1 MFYTTEEAAALCG
14 FLDGYLERDSVDA
27 AVREKYEKFRLGLV
41 QESLGRD
48 DYIWATKALSFL
60 RPHWWQDYEDQR
72 ARKRAAE
79 NADTGIENKKL
90 TTIPAAA
97 VSDCCCRLFYK
108 GGNLISKETL
118 KILVVEPMT
127 PPTVQE
133 IDGSLESMQKIVG
146 GTIQAVYAFD
156 EPVCIVCNDEGKLLG
171 LPMNRALTDESGVPY
186 DIVCGTFFVV
196 GIGDENF
203 TSLTEQQIE
212 KYRKKYAN
220 EMVFSVPV
228 PSGNH
233 KKQCNKEK
241 NKHER

>member
-1 MFYTTEEAAALCG
+1 M
-14 FLDGYLERDSVDA
+14 
-27 AVREKYEKFRLGLV
+27 
-41 QESLGRD
+41 
-48 DYIWATKALSFL
+48 
-60 RPHWWQDYEDQR
+60 
-72 ARKRAAE
+72 
-79 NADTGIENKKL
+79 
-90 TTIPAAA
+90 

-133 IDGSLESMQKIVG
+133 IDGSLESMQRIVG
-146 GTIQAVYAFD
+146 GDIEAVYPFD
-156 EPVCIVCNDEGKLLG
+156 DPVAIVCHGEGKLLG

-196 GIGDENF
+196 GIGDEDF

-241 NKHER
+241 NEHER

>member
-1 MFYTTEEAAALCG
+1 M
-14 FLDGYLERDSVDA
+14 
-27 AVREKYEKFRLGLV
+27 
-41 QESLGRD
+41 
-48 DYIWATKALSFL
+48 
-60 RPHWWQDYEDQR
+60 
-72 ARKRAAE
+72 
-79 NADTGIENKKL
+79 
-90 TTIPAAA
+90 

-133 IDGSLESMQKIVG
+133 IDGSLESMQRIVG
-146 GTIQAVYAFD
+146 GDIEAVYPFD
-156 EPVCIVCNDEGKLLG
+156 DPVAIVCHGEGKLLG

-196 GIGDENF
+196 GIGDEDF

-212 KYRKKYAN
+212 KYREKYAN

-241 NKHER
+241 NEHER

>member
-1 MFYTTEEAAALCG
+1 
-14 FLDGYLERDSVDA
+14 
-27 AVREKYEKFRLGLV
+27 
-41 QESLGRD
+41 
-48 DYIWATKALSFL
+48 
-60 RPHWWQDYEDQR
+60 
-72 ARKRAAE
+72 
-79 NADTGIENKKL
+79 
-90 TTIPAAA
+90 
-97 VSDCCCRLFYK
+97 
-108 GGNLISKETL
+108 
-118 KILVVEPMT
+118 MT

-156 EPVCIVCNDEGKLLG
+156 EPVCIVNDEGKLLG

-196 GIGDENF
+196 GIGDEDF

-220 EMVFSVPV
+220 EMVFSVPA

-241 NKHER
+241 YEHER

>member
-1 MFYTTEEAAALCG
+1 
-14 FLDGYLERDSVDA
+14 
-27 AVREKYEKFRLGLV
+27 
-41 QESLGRD
+41 
-48 DYIWATKALSFL
+48 
-60 RPHWWQDYEDQR
+60 
-72 ARKRAAE
+72 
-79 NADTGIENKKL
+79 
-90 TTIPAAA
+90 
-97 VSDCCCRLFYK
+97 
-108 GGNLISKETL
+108 
-118 KILVVEPMT
+118 MT

-196 GIGDENF
+196 GIGDADF

-233 KKQCNKEK
+233 KNHPKKEK
-241 NKHER
+241 HENER